1 MGDTVLLTRRYQFA
15 AAHRLHAKE
24 LSDDVNKKVF
34 GKCNNPNGHGHN
46 YTVFVTVKG
55 QIDPKTGE
63 VTDVA
68 ALDRMV
74 TEKIVARFD
83 HRHLNHDPAFL
94 DVVTTGENL
103 ARFIW
108 DALVKHIPVG
118 TLEKVGLI
126 ETRDNY
132 FEYRGDSPVSQ
143 PDKPDKG

>member
-1 MGDTVLLTRRYQFA
+1 MIGQEALLTRRYHFA

-24 LSDDVNKKVF
+24 LPDDVNKKVF

-68 ALDRMV
+68 ALDEMV
-74 TEKIVARFD
+74 TERIVTRFD

-103 ARFIW
+103 VRFIW
-108 DALVKHIPVG
+108 DELVNHIPVG
-118 TLEKVGLI
+118 TLEKIGLI

-132 FEYRGDSPVSQ
+132 FEYRGDIPVSQ
-143 PDKPDKG
+143 P

>member
-1 MGDTVLLTRRYQFA
+1 MIGQEALLTRRYHFA

-24 LSDDVNKKVF
+24 LPDDVNKKVF

-55 QIDPKTGE
+55 QIDPETGE

-68 ALDRMV
+68 ALDEMV
-74 TEKIVARFD
+74 TERIVTRFD

-103 ARFIW
+103 VRFIW
-108 DALVKHIPVG
+108 DELVNHIPVG
-118 TLEKVGLI
+118 TLEKIGLI

-132 FEYRGDSPVSQ
+132 FEYRGDIPVSQ
-143 PDKPDKG
+143 P

>member
-1 MGDTVLLTRRYQFA
+1 MIGQEALLTRRYHFA

-24 LSDDVNKKVF
+24 LPDDVNKKVF

-55 QIDPKTGE
+55 HIDSKTGE

-68 ALDRMV
+68 ALDEMV
-74 TEKIVARFD
+74 TERIVTRFD

-103 ARFIW
+103 VRFIW
-108 DALVKHIPVG
+108 DELVNHIPVG
-118 TLEKVGLI
+118 TLEKIGLI

-132 FEYRGDSPVSQ
+132 FEYRGDIPVSQ
-143 PDKPDKG
+143 P